1 MTSKYGFFG
10 ATVIALLGMVFA
22 SSASA
27 QTMGSTNLM
36 VVIPAR
42 AMLTVNTPTPAFASA
57 STNDTNTGTTSFS
70 YFIRASQT
78 SGTGSIALKIDSNSA
93 LTYTCATKVGAA
105 CSIAQK
111 ANTSTATPIVSF
123 GANTTMG
130 LAGASGAINWSL
142 PQGSKETAATHTSTA
157 TLVISTI

>member
-10 ATVIALLGMVFA
+10 ATAIALLAVAFA
-22 SSASA
+22 PNVSA

-42 AMLTVNTPTPAFASA
+42 AILTVNTPTPAFTSA
-57 STNDTNTGTTSFS
+57 STNDTNSGTTNFS

-78 SGTGSIALKIDSNSA
+78 SGTGSISLKTDSDSS
-93 LTYTCATKVGAA
+93 LTYTCSTKVGAA

-111 ANTSTATPIVSF
+111 ANTATATPIVSF
-123 GANTTMG
+123 GADSKMG
-130 LAGASGAINWSL
+130 LTGASGAINWSL
-142 PQGSKETAATHTSTA
+142 PQASKETAAAHTSTA